1 MPEEGVEAATEE
13 VPAITEGI
21 AEEGVVAVEGD
32 EVVPAPEEIPAA

>member
-13 VPAITEGI
+13 VPAITMGI